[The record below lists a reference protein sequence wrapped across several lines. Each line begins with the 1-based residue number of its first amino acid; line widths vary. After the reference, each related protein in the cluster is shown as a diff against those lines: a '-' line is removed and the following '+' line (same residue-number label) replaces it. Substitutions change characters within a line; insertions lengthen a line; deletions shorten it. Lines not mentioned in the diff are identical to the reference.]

1 MYVCMYRYVC
11 MYVCTYVCV
20 SVCMYVY
27 MYVCMYTCVYVFLS
41 CKNTFGV
48 KKAWPNKVELYL
60 KVKHV
65 LIGDRSGPI
74 MPEKNT
80 LQIW

>member
-1 MYVCMYRYVC
+1 MYVCIY
-11 MYVCTYVCV
+11 
-20 SVCMYVY
+20 VCMYVY
-27 MYVCMYTCVYVFLS
+27 MCVCIFVVQKHLWC
-41 CKNTFGV
+41 

-60 KVKHV
+60 EVKHV

>member
-1 MYVCMYRYVC
+1 
-11 MYVCTYVCV
+11 
-20 SVCMYVY
+20 MYVY
-27 MYVCMYTCVYVFLS
+27 MCVCIFVVQ
-41 CKNTFGV
+41 NTFGV

-60 KVKHV
+60 EVKHV